1 MAWFSFGRNRH
12 SSNSRVAEKRELFV
26 ELNER
31 ERRIIEGFM
40 HKRHFLAGEVIFDAG
55 EQGQAL
61 YVIDSGRVAI
71 CLPGKEDS
79 PLAELGNKDFFG
91 ELGLLDDC
99 PRTAQARAVEATELS
114 VLFRQDFESLM
125 AAHARIASK
134 ISLQLAQHIGARM
147 RLMLANVPDGAV
159 LQ

>member
-1 MAWFSFGRNRH
+1 MGWFGYGKDRLTGKPESDRNKLFGNLT
-12 SSNSRVAEKRELFV
+12 VREL
-26 ELNER
+26 
-31 ERRIIEGFM
+31 RIIQSFM

-61 YVIDSGRVAI
+61 YVIDSGKVAI
-71 CLPGKEDS
+71 CIDGKLDK
-79 PLAELGNKDFFG
+79 PLAVLQTHDFFG

-99 PRTAQARAVEATELS
+99 PRSAQARAIEPTELS

-125 AAHARIASK
+125 AAHARVASK
-134 ISLQLAQHIGARM
+134 ISLQLAQHLGKRM
-147 RLMLANVPDGAV
+147 RLMLASMPSGDV